1 MVGTGERG
9 ERGWKEGGIPHSNEV
24 GYGALCWIVDD
35 EKFASLE
42 LNQGGSS
49 SCEPMMALASV
60 VRISHSFGITF

>member
-1 MVGTGERG
+1 MCVRERERG
-9 ERGWKEGGIPHSNEV
+9 GRREGFLTAMKLGMVLWLDMMRN
-24 GYGALCWIVDD
+24 
-35 EKFASLE
+35 LE